1 MSFIRLEND
10 DTTITAESIISAA
23 WGENV
28 EQLTTFFTSSFQTG
42 SESGPYFWDIYS
54 EDQGTLAPS
63 GSVEFSIAHAVSGSS
78 FTTASHAVWNQYA
91 TLLYGSD
98 RTAALSKLSTDFF
111 VINVSRAKY
120 KEKLNVSNFVLDTGS
135 GDLFT
140 ANDSTSFEVVDGGR
154 RFALSSSAGTESGHI
169 FPDVGIITIPTG
181 SLDGATNIT
190 QFFNQISG
198 SANFTLYSEETITSN
213 FIFVRARNFQ
223 LNYSTNPSFATNEGV
238 IRQPRFVDS
247 PQAFPTT
254 VGLYNDANELV
265 AVAKLSRP
273 LIKDFNKE
281 ALLRIKLDF

>member
-10 DTTITAESIISAA
+10 DTTITAESIISPA

-28 EQLTTFFTSSFQTG
+28 EKLTTFFTSSFQTG

-54 EDQGTLAPS
+54 EGQGTLAPS
-63 GSVEFSIAHAVSGSS
+63 GSVEFSIAHAVSGST
-78 FTTASHAVWNQYA
+78 FTNASHAVWNQYA

-98 RTAALSKLSTDFF
+98 RTAALAKLSTDFF
-111 VINVSRAKY
+111 VINVSRTKY
-120 KEKLNVSNFVLDTGS
+120 KEKLNVSNFEIATTDR
-135 GDLFT
+135 LFEPT
-140 ANDSTSFEVVDGGR
+140 DSTTFEVVDGGR
-154 RFALSSSAGTESGHI
+154 KFALTSSAGAESGFI
-169 FPDVGIITIPTG
+169 FPDVGIVIIKET
-181 SLDGATNIT
+181 SLSGVTTLT
-190 QFFNQISG
+190 QFFNQIKS
-198 SANFTLYSEETITSN
+198 SENFTLSSEETITSN

-223 LNYSTNPSFATNEGV
+223 LNYSTNPSFVTGEGV

-247 PQAFPTT
+247 PQVFPTT

>member
-120 KEKLNVSNFVLDTGS
+120 KEKLNVSNFEIET
-135 GDLFT
+135 
-140 ANDSTSFEVVDGGR
+140 TSREFQPTDPTTFEVVDGGR
-154 RFALSSSAGTESGHI
+154 RFALSSSAGVESGHI

-181 SLDGATNIT
+181 SLTGATNIT

-213 FIFVRARNFQ
+213 FIFVRTRNFQ
-223 LNYSTNPSFATNEGV
+223 LNYSTNPSFATDEGV